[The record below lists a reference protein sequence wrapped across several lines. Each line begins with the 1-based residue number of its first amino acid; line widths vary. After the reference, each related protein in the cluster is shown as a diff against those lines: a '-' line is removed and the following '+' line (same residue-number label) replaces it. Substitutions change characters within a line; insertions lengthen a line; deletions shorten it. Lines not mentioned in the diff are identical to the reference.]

1 LGWGKLSLKYALV
14 NGQTIEAFSSGD
26 KMNEES
32 IFAEA
37 CAKKT
42 PVERAAYLDGV
53 CGRNQELRN
62 RIEELLAAQ
71 SHPDEFLEEPPPG
84 VERDVEQTMAHS
96 PSRVAK
102 GTRIGRYKLL
112 EEIGEGGMGTVWVA
126 EQTEPV
132 RRKVALKL
140 VKAGMDSAQVVARFN
155 AERQAL
161 AVMDHPNIAKVYD
174 GGLTEQGRPYFVME
188 YVKGVPT

>member
-1 LGWGKLSLKYALV
+1 L
-14 NGQTIEAFSSGD
+14 
-26 KMNEES
+26 NEES

-42 PVERAAYLDGV
+42 PGERAAYLDGA
-53 CGRNQELRN
+53 CGRDKELRN
-62 RIEELLAAQ
+62 RIEQLLAAHA
-71 SHPDEFLEEPPPG
+71 HPDEFLEAPPPG
-84 VERDVEQTMAHS
+84 VEQAMAHS
-96 PSRVAK
+96 SSFVGV

-140 VKAGMDSAQVVARFN
+140 VKPGMD
-155 AERQAL
+155 
-161 AVMDHPNIAKVYD
+161 
-174 GGLTEQGRPYFVME
+174 
-188 YVKGVPT
+188 